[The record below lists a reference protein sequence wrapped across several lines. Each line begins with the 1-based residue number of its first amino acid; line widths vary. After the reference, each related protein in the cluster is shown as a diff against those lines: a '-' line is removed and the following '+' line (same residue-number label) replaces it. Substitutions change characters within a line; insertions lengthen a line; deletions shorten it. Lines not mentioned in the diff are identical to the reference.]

1 MQNKGNYINIFIGT
15 MNGNLD
21 LFTCE
26 PPHTEAEDISAEEV
40 KEDNC
45 NAGATDQSE
54 GQILTENTDF
64 AQALAY
70 LMEEKSSDDKYLFK
84 QKCQWIAVYRTFVD
98 YYKWNIGYHEFV
110 TRVHGM
116 GNFRIPCSE
125 DAVRRIDGIFNKP
138 FSEWDIQ
145 AYKGRECTF
154 HRQYRIAKRLM
165 EILKEQQG

>member
-98 YYKWNIGYHEFV
+98 YYKWKIG
-110 TRVHGM
+110 
-116 GNFRIPCSE
+116 
-125 DAVRRIDGIFNKP
+125 
-138 FSEWDIQ
+138 
-145 AYKGRECTF
+145 
-154 HRQYRIAKRLM
+154 
-165 EILKEQQG
+165 